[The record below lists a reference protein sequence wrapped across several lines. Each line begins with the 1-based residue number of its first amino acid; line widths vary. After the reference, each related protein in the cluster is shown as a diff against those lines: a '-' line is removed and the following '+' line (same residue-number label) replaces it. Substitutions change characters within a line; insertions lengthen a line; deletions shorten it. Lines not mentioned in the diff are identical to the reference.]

1 MYCEYTHK
9 WVRKVRQWMEF
20 IYLNKINGWSDAE
33 VLGRGGLPHSREFP
47 TFGKQNIDRRSS
59 QIELIF
65 FLRYLEVC
73 QDFKWMSRFN
83 WD

>member
-1 MYCEYTHK
+1 MGKKGQMIHG
-9 WVRKVRQWMEF
+9 
-20 IYLNKINGWSDAE
+20 IYLFKQNGWSDAE
-33 VLGRGGLPHSREFP
+33 VLGGGGLPHSRKFP
-47 TFGKQNIDRRSS
+47 TFGKQNIDRQSS